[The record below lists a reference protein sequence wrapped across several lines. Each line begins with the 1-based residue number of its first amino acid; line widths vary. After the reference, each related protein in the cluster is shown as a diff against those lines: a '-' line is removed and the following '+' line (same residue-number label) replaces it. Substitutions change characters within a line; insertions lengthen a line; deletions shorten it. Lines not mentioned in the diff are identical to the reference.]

1 MKGNMDREKALDL
14 AKQTLLQEADTLQ
27 ALADNLDDTFWQVA
41 SLLSTCSEM
50 IWITA
55 VGTSAAVATRFAHIL
70 TCCGSRSMFL
80 SPSNG
85 LHGHAGVIQPEDI
98 LIAMSRGG
106 ETEEVIQMALIA
118 NDREAN
124 TVAFVNNT
132 DSSLAHACRYILP
145 IQSPHQYELMGYIAT
160 TSTVA
165 YSAVCDAL
173 CAVVLDAKGYTPEKF
188 AKTHPGGAVGRAL
201 SSSNQNKEHQE

>member
-1 MKGNMDREKALDL
+1 MDREKAFKL
-14 AKQTLLQEADTLQ
+14 AKQTLLQEVETLQ
-27 ALADNLDDTFWQVA
+27 ALADDGMDDTFWRVA
-41 SLLSTCSEM
+41 SLLSTCTGM

-55 VGTSAAVATRFAHIL
+55 VGTSAAVAARFAHIL

-80 SPSNG
+80 SPSDG
-85 LHGHAGVIQPEDI
+85 LHGHTGVIQPEDI

-106 ETEEVIQMALIA
+106 ETEEVIKMVQIA
-118 NDREAN
+118 NDRNA
-124 TVAFVNNT
+124 TTIAFVNDT
-132 DSSLAHACRYILP
+132 DSRLSHASHHILP

-173 CAVVLDAKGYTPEKF
+173 CAVVLEVKGYTPEKF
-188 AKTHPGGAVGRAL
+188 AKTHPGGAVGQDL
-201 SSSNQNKEHQE
+201 SSSKHKME